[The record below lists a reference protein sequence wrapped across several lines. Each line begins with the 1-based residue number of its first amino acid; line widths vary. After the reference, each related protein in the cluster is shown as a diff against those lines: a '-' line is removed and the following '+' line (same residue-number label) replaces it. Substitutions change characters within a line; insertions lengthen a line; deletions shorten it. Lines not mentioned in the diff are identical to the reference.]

1 MFTNTRALIV
11 PCVLVS
17 PLVSSGSWQV
27 VQPTST
33 SPQDSMAIIEEVSD
47 EDVQRHQA
55 TDPNDEEEEEYDLN
69 APPVSNFMSG
79 DYETI
84 SPRELTFRDA
94 PPGPEM
100 RLSMTTFIAFVMAVS
115 LAHFI
120 LVTQGFLGK
129 KGTEKQEAVWNWLE
143 GILTK
148 WSITLPK
155 DWNQPPGQ
163 KVEL

>member
-1 MFTNTRALIV
+1 
-11 PCVLVS
+11 
-17 PLVSSGSWQV
+17 
-27 VQPTST
+27 
-33 SPQDSMAIIEEVSD
+33 MAKIEEILDED
-47 EDVQRHQA
+47 EDVQRRQA
-55 TDPNDEEEEEYDLN
+55 TDSNGDGDDDEYDLN

-79 DYETI
+79 DYEHI
-84 SPRELTFRDA
+84 SPRELTFRDT
-94 PPGPEM
+94 PTSPGMSFP
-100 RLSMTTFIAFVMAVS
+100 MTTFIALVMAAS

-129 KGTEKQEAVWNWLE
+129 KGMEKQEAVWKWVE

-155 DWNQPPGQ
+155 DWDQPPGQ

>member
-1 MFTNTRALIV
+1 MAFYTSGFQFQPRASRLGRWF
-11 PCVLVS
+11 S
-17 PLVSSGSWQV
+17 PPLR
-27 VQPTST
+27 PLH
-33 SPQDSMAIIEEVSD
+33 MAIIEEILD

-55 TDPNDEEEEEYDLN
+55 TDTNDEEEEEEYDLDV
-69 APPVSNFMSG
+69 PPVSNFMSG
-79 DYETI
+79 DYENI

-100 RLSMTTFIAFVMAVS
+100 SFPMTTFIAFVMAAS
-115 LAHFI
+115 LAHFL

-129 KGTEKQEAVWNWLE
+129 KGMEKQEAVWKWVE

-148 WSITLPK
+148 WSIVLPP

-163 KVEL
+163 KMEL

>member
-1 MFTNTRALIV
+1 
-11 PCVLVS
+11 
-17 PLVSSGSWQV
+17 
-27 VQPTST
+27 
-33 SPQDSMAIIEEVSD
+33 MAKIEEILD
-47 EDVQRHQA
+47 EDVQTTNTH
-55 TDPNDEEEEEYDLN
+55 DEEEEEEEEYDLN
-69 APPVSNFMSG
+69 TPPVSNFMSG
-79 DYETI
+79 DYEHI
-84 SPRELTFRDA
+84 SPRELTFREA

-100 RLSMTTFIAFVMAVS
+100 SFPMTTFIAFVMAVG

-129 KGTEKQEAVWNWLE
+129 KGAEKEEAVWKWVE

-155 DWNQPPGQ
+155 DWNQPPAQ